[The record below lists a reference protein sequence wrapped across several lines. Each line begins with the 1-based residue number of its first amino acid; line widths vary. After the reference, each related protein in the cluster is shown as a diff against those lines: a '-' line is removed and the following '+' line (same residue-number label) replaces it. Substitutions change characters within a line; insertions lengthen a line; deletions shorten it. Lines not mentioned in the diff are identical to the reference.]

1 LQHHSKKLQAFPEC
15 HLREWQLMCNHAL
28 RWLQGV
34 LAGTSALISN
44 TVFGFANAS
53 AKMLSSARQSLLVA
67 GLDQPQ
73 PQAPP
78 GRRCLFL
85 VAAVMSKATAFTD
98 HLLASATAHHR
109 HST

>member
-1 LQHHSKKLQAFPEC
+1 MRLAGRFTSTL
-15 HLREWQLMCNHAL
+15 LV
-28 RWLQGV
+28 LQGL

-73 PQAPP
+73 PQAQP
-78 GRRCLFL
+78 GRRCLPGCSP
-85 VAAVMSKATAFTD
+85 VA
-98 HLLASATAHHR
+98 
-109 HST
+109 